1 MNQESEPSGT
11 SWLKGRERRWMK
23 CAVCYFISRK
33 TYYKWRKK
41 DGGNR
46 THISKKEHPGTKIKG
61 EIKVFICNE
70 KRELTMV
77 PKMKLL
83 IKRRFNVDI
92 STTAIYKFYKKKNL
106 VFRPQKKLAC
116 ALSKTI

>member
-1 MNQESEPSGT
+1 
-11 SWLKGRERRWMK
+11 MK
-23 CAVCYFISRK
+23 YAVRYFISRK

-46 THISKKEHPGTKIKG
+46 TIFQKRNIRELKSR

-70 KRELTMV
+70 KTRINYGPL
-77 PKMKLL
+77 KMKLL

-106 VFRPQKKLAC
+106 VFRPQKKLPGMR
-116 ALSKTI
+116 